1 MWPAVPIANT
11 FFCMLIVF
19 FDLDVGLKRC
29 LWNQI
34 IELFFNSSFNQR
46 SADIFEMFSDIEGI
60 VKLSLI
66 HLVTGPLAEPMIG
79 SVCAEMLKVMY
90 YTTFLKYHYSRC
102 FT

>member
-1 MWPAVPIANT
+1 MAFAAAWLGRRGRPADTIMRAACPNQLNPQALLESILAAN
-11 FFCMLIVF
+11 LHGEGIDWV
-19 FDLDVGLKRC
+19 
-29 LWNQI
+29 
-34 IELFFNSSFNQR
+34 
-46 SADIFEMFSDIEGI
+46 FEMFSDIEGI